1 MSLTKFVLRRPVT
14 AVLCVLCLL
23 VFGIKAL
30 TSSKMELTPEMNMP
44 MMVVSTV
51 YVGASPE
58 DIDERITKPI

>member
-23 VFGIKAL
+23 VFGINAL

-44 MMVVSTV
+44 MVVVCTV
-51 YVGASPE
+51 HVGGGPE
-58 DIDERITKPI
+58 DIADL